1 MHDSK
6 LVYQFAAN
14 SLSDKLNFKMKYR
27 KTVHFYLIATLVFLV
42 YECNQTFG
50 YKL

>member
-27 KTVHFYLIATLVFLV
+27 KTVHFLFNFYLSLSSI
-42 YECNQTFG
+42 
-50 YKL
+50 